1 MERVSGKDLKM
12 FFDGWFNS
20 HLLPEIKATHT
31 VQKNEDG
38 YLLKFKFIQRQGP
51 FVFPLWLEWREK
63 GQKVAKKVIIQEVTE
78 DYEFQLKE
86 KPEKVKLNLHNAFP
100 GNFS

>member
-1 MERVSGKDLKM
+1 M

-31 VQKNEDG
+31 VQKHEDG
-38 YLLKFKFIQRQGP
+38 YLLKFKFIQRQGQGP

-63 GQKVAKKVIIQEVTE
+63 GQKVTKKVIIQEITE
-78 DYEFQLKE
+78 GYEFQLKE
-86 KPEKVKLNLHNAFP
+86 KPEKIKLNPRNAFP
-100 GNFS
+100 GKIS